1 MAATIWVVRH
11 GDRFDF
17 DVGKEVWERTAQA
30 INDPVLSDLGR
41 KQAEQTAH
49 LIIAASKH
57 PITRV
62 ISSPFVR
69 CIETAN
75 PIAGQAGLPI
85 NIDDSLFEV
94 VYTKEEFPPLSN
106 RARYFPRISLD
117 YCSGPRP
124 AVDESFPQQAMLRY
138 AEAARTL
145 AAKFT
150 GEHIV
155 LVSHA
160 AGVSAI
166 VAALCRITV
175 REVGSVSPASI
186 FCLSLAGEGGDY
198 YSIVPE
204 FNGITSHFE
213 QPMGKTLPW
222 PRESDT
228 TDEWG
233 GGWIREGETAAWL
246 TGRRDGDDDKLR

>member
-17 DVGKEVWERTAQA
+17 DVGKEVWEGVAQS

-41 KQAEQTAH
+41 KQAEQTARV
-49 LIIAASKH
+49 IFAASKH

-62 ISSPFVR
+62 VTSPFVR
-69 CIETAN
+69 CLETAN
-75 PIAGQAGLPI
+75 PIAGLAGAPI
-85 NIDDSLFEV
+85 LIDESLFEV

-124 AVDESFPQQAMLRY
+124 AVDESFPKQAMVRY

-145 AAKFT
+145 ASKFS
-150 GEHIV
+150 GENIV
-155 LVSHA
+155 LVTHA

-175 REVGSVSPASI
+175 REVGPVSPASI

-198 YSIVPE
+198 SIVPG
-204 FNGITSHFE
+204 FNGIISHFE

-222 PRESDT
+222 PRDSDT

-233 GGWIREGETAAWL
+233 GGWIKEGETAAWL
-246 TGRRDGDDDKLR
+246 TGRGDCDDKLR